1 MKNGIDKKDKIQSS
15 KPSLADL
22 NTKILNVEFEM
33 ESTNKILELMAQE
46 LQEIHENVRI
56 LVKLFTFG
64 QDKN

>member
-1 MKNGIDKKDKIQSS
+1 MKNGINKKDKVQPS

-22 NTKILNVEFEM
+22 NTRILNVEFEM